1 MEKKMNVSEENVTI
15 ANRLADLRDE
25 FANSID
31 NEFSK
36 LDIDDVY
43 LDIWCDDEPL
53 GEIKYISSGT
63 VYGSGLFHE
72 GCRFDDLDWEIKI
85 KIVDELTEYLGL

>member
-1 MEKKMNVSEENVTI
+1 MEKKMENVVV

-25 FANSID
+25 FAHSID

-36 LDIDDVY
+36 LNIEDIY
-43 LDIWCDDEPL
+43 LDIWCDDQPL
-53 GEIKYISSGT
+53 GEIERISNGT
-63 VYGSGLFHE
+63 VYGSGLFHK